1 VLFVMRGVT
10 RVWLLVAGVVVAV
23 AVAGCA
29 SSSHSGVVAGFRGWQ
44 LSVGSLDHWIA
55 IEAVL
60 SRDLYPQQKP
70 PPGMVPDPPKFTAC
84 IGYERASWP
93 PPVAGKPAPT
103 RQQLLQ
109 ACQARYAQVREH
121 ILQLLIGY
129 QWMQAETQAHH
140 IHISELTVQ
149 QTYEGTEHGA
159 PFRTTAEFAKYLHA
173 TGETPADERK
183 IVRYDLEDNALEAQ
197 TLHEHGI
204 PGLRKLLHQFP
215 RELKAQTNCSPGY
228 VITECK
234 QYKGSQPPE
243 A

>member
-1 VLFVMRGVT
+1 LFVV
-10 RVWLLVAGVVVAV
+10 GVVVAV

-29 SSSHSGVVAGFRGWQ
+29 SSGHAGVVARFRGWQ
-44 LSVGSLDHWIA
+44 LSVGSLTHWIA

-60 SRDLYPQQKP
+60 ERDLYPQQAP
-70 PPGMVPDPPKFTAC
+70 PPGMVPDPPKFSAC
-84 IGYERASWP
+84 VGYERASWP
-93 PPVAGKPAPT
+93 PTVVGKPAPT

-109 ACQARYAQVREH
+109 ACRARYEQIREH
-121 ILQLLIGY
+121 ILQLLISY
-129 QWMQAETQAHH
+129 QWMQAETRAHH
-140 IHISELTVQ
+140 ILVSELDVQ
-149 QTYEGTEHGA
+149 RAYVGVEHGA
-159 PFRTTAEFAKYLHA
+159 PWRTTTEFAKYLHA

-183 IVRYDLEDNALEAQ
+183 IVRFDLEDSALEEQ

-204 PGLRKLLHQFP
+204 PGLRKLLRQFP